1 MKKETC
7 SKRIALRIL
16 PSMDKV
22 LKARAKKAGRSLSDY
37 IKIVLGK
44 EVKR

>member
-1 MKKETC
+1 
-7 SKRIALRIL
+7 
-16 PSMDKV
+16 MDKV
-22 LKARAKKAGRSLSDY
+22 LKAKAKKAGRSLSGY